1 MITGPVRSVFP
12 YGAFVLI
19 DRDVDGLIPVAEIS
33 HSYTKDATQVYKVGD
48 EVTAKIIT
56 FDDNKITLSVKAL
69 EAEKP
74 EAEDVEITEEEYQ
87 EAKDILL
94 MAFERAPVGKRL
106 LYKLAE
112 VSVKSGDIEEAED
125 FYREFVDLAPEDSR
139 AFLLEYMILKAKG
152 APPAQLIH
160 SLEQYTS
167 QELDERCVAV
177 ICSLKATPETV
188 KAVETANA
196 KGAITIAMTGSM
208 ETGMAKVGQYVV
220 VYSNGAPQD
229 YSNSN
234 QACSLR
240 IGFELLHQIE
250 GWDKYDKAMDA
261 YQYINEIVDEAKK
274 DCLPAAQAWAQ
285 KEKDEPV
292 FYVLASGSN
301 YGVAYSMCC
310 CHFMEM
316 QWKHAVCLHTG
327 EYFHGPFETTDKKL
341 PMVLIMG
348 EGRTRALD
356 ERCLKFLKTY
366 AENFIVIDFK
376 ELNKGRIDPDV
387 VEFFNP
393 VVLIPIERFARVQR
407 LCRADHD
414 REQLVKHD
422 CVPEQGEGLH
432 AKQHQVKNRAD
443 TPSCRGVFQEREA
456 KHLEK
461 RGRVPLFAER
471 VPEPRLIFVVAN

>member
-1 MITGPVRSVFP
+1 M
-12 YGAFVLI
+12 
-19 DRDVDGLIPVAEIS
+19 EI
-33 HSYTKDATQVYKVGD
+33 KQ
-48 EVTAKIIT
+48 IIT
-56 FDDNKITLSVKAL
+56 EIKQKLDTKGGLKHVYFVACGGSKAAISPGL
-69 EAEKP
+69 
-74 EAEDVEITEEEYQ
+74 YLLQ
-87 EAKDILL
+87 SEAKTFS
-94 MAFERAPVGKRL
+94 ATT
-106 LYKLAE
+106 YT
-112 VSVKSGDIEEAED
+112 SN
-125 FYREFVDLAPEDSR
+125 EFVHATP
-139 AFLLEYMILKAKG
+139 K
-152 APPAQLIH
+152 
-160 SLEQYTS
+160 
-167 QELDERCVAV
+167 ELDERCVAV

-220 VYSNGAPQD
+220 VYSNGQPQD

-234 QACSLR
+234 QSCSLR

-274 DCLPAAQAWAQ
+274 ECLPAAQAWAE
-285 KEKDEPV
+285 KESKEPI
-292 FYVLASGSN
+292 FYVLASGPN

-393 VVLIPIERFARVQR
+393 VVLIPIERYY
-407 LCRADHD
+407 
-414 REQLVKHD
+414 
-422 CVPEQGEGLH
+422 
-432 AKQHQVKNRAD
+432 
-443 TPSCRGVFQEREA
+443 VFQMSQVTGHSMDERRYMYKVEY
-456 KHLEK
+456 
-461 RGRVPLFAER
+461 
-471 VPEPRLIFVVAN
+471 